1 MAFNT
6 ALSGL
11 NAANADL
18 KITGNN
24 IANASTTGFK
34 YSRAEFGD
42 VYASTILGAGTNV
55 IGSGVRL
62 QDVAQ
67 QFTQGNI
74 SFTENSL
81 DLAISGSGFFVLNN
95 GGSQVYSRAGAFGL
109 DKDGYVV
116 NGVGA
121 KLQGF
126 NADATGNVSGVLDDV
141 LIQSG
146 NQPPRLTTRVE
157 SSVNLNAVEDVLE
170 RTGSTFAT
178 DGNVI
183 GVTQVGLQQATTS
196 TVTGAATPYSA
207 FDFSAGSVTF
217 DITLAGASS
226 GNNGTVPI
234 TLSAATGVPDTIA
247 NYNDARTLA
256 GIINSQIYAPPQP
269 AEPIDVLVTAV
280 GDGAGGFYLKI
291 AATGEGE
298 ASEITLSGADLSAI
312 GFVDG
317 ATDDS
322 GTPEVTNGYPAQSID
337 FTGPDGD
344 VVTYTST
351 AGASAGDTAAELSV
365 LGGVSATATTSASIL
380 ASNYNN
386 ATGDMVI
393 NLNGVALTSDT
404 LAGLAQEINSLT
416 NSILPGISA
425 TYNSV
430 TGNLDINSSVGDDL
444 SFAITSTTDGDS
456 IEVVGNTNANSQ
468 ILEYDANNTLAI
480 AGAQNAS
487 TNAIVVGGTIEL
499 IMDEGYTAA
508 NASPP
513 AIGLFGALTP
523 ETFET
528 FTLNA
533 FNPDDQA
540 TYNHATS
547 LPIYDSLGNSHIMTQ
562 YFVKQE
568 YDSTD
573 AASQPNHW
581 VMYVQIDGENVGDP
595 DTTLPPPLN
604 TQPTMAGYDI
614 YFDADGGLNT
624 SLSDQVLIS
633 NWQPLAENGEP
644 TGALGP
650 LNVLQGG
657 AVPVADP
664 PSSSNFVIDLSGTT
678 QYGSSFAVNDVDQ
691 DGYTT
696 GRLSGMSIDDEG
708 FIFAQYTNGESQV
721 LAQIALAN
729 FPNEQGLQAVGDTM
743 WAASYDSGEANI
755 GAPGSAALGV
765 INSGALEES
774 NVDLSA
780 QLVNLIIAQRNYQA
794 NAKTIETADQTTQ
807 TIINLR

>member
-42 VYASTILGAGTNV
+42 VYASTILGSGTNI

-62 QDVAQ
+62 QDVSQ

-74 SFTENSL
+74 SFTENTL
-81 DLAISGSGFFVLNN
+81 DMAISGSGFFVLNN
-95 GGSQVYSRAGAFGL
+95 DGAQVYSRAGAFGL

-116 NGVGA
+116 NGIGA
-121 KLQGF
+121 RLQGF
-126 NADATGNVSGVLDDV
+126 NADDTGTVSGVLDDV

-146 NQPPRLTTRVE
+146 NQPPRLTTLVE
-157 SSVNLNAVEDVLE
+157 SAVNLNAVADVLE

-183 GVTQVGLQQATTS
+183 GVTQSGLQSATTT
-196 TVTGAATPYSA
+196 TVAGTTTPFSA
-207 FDFSAGSVTF
+207 FDFSTGAVTF

-226 GNNGTVPI
+226 GNNGTVSI
-234 TLSAATGVPDTIA
+234 RLDDVAGVPDTID

-256 GIINSQIYAPPQP
+256 GIINSQIYAA

-280 GDGAGGFYLKI
+280 DDGAGGFHLEV

-298 ASEITLSGADLSAI
+298 ASAITLSETANLGAI
-312 GFVDG
+312 GFSDG
-317 ATDDS
+317 DTDDS
-322 GTPEVTNGYPAQSID
+322 GTPQVTNGYPAQSID
-337 FTGPDGD
+337 FTDPDGN
-344 VVTYTST
+344 VVTYTSA

-386 ATGDMVI
+386 ANGNLVVT
-393 NLNGVALTSDT
+393 LNGVALTGDS
-404 LAGLAQEINSLT
+404 LQELEEDINSLT
-416 NSILPGISA
+416 NSTLPGISA
-425 TYNSV
+425 VLNST
-430 TGNLDINSSVGDDL
+430 TGNLEITSSVGDDL
-444 SFAITSTTDGDS
+444 NFSIASTDDGDS
-456 IEVVGNTNANSQ
+456 IEVLGNANASSQ
-468 ILEYDANNTLAI
+468 ILEYDTDNILTI
-480 AGAQNAS
+480 PQAQDAS
-487 TNAIVVGGTIEL
+487 VDAIVVGGTIDL
-499 IMDEGYTAA
+499 ILEEGYTAA
-508 NASPP
+508 NANPP
-513 AIGLFGALTP
+513 AIGLFGTLTP
-523 ETFET
+523 DTFET
-528 FTLNA
+528 FTINA

-568 YDSTD
+568 YDPANVAD
-573 AASQPNHW
+573 QPNHW

-604 TQPTMAGYDI
+604 TQPTMAGFDV

-624 SLSDQVLIS
+624 SLSDQILIS
-633 NWQPLAENGEP
+633 NWQPLDENGEP

-664 PSSSNFVIDLSGTT
+664 PSSSNFVIDLAGTT

-755 GAPGSAALGV
+755 GTPGSAALGV